1 MADEAARIRA
11 ALACYEQPVDVAK
24 VATLVD
30 TLRAVVDRC
39 VLLSQSDYPARAGVA
54 VSILRDVERE
64 LGVQGAHQVP
74 VFEPQELPGE
84 VRDAASDH

>member
-1 MADEAARIRA
+1 MADEAARIYA
-11 ALACYEQPVDVAK
+11 VLACYEQPASAAQ

-30 TLRAVVDRC
+30 ALRAVVNQC

-64 LGVQGAHQVP
+64 LGVLGAHQVP
-74 VFEPQELPGE
+74 VFEPQELTGE
-84 VRDAASDH
+84 VRGG